1 MAQTEFD
8 EAGHIIS
15 RPRAVRIVLGLLLW
29 AGAIMLCAW
38 EIELVKNAI
47 EHDRS
52 G

>member
-15 RPRAVRIVLGLLLW
+15 RPRPAWRPRAVRIVLGLLLW

-38 EIELVKNAI
+38 EIELVKKCN
-47 EHDRS
+47 
-52 G
+52 